1 MRAVDLRLSR
11 NPESGIQI
19 SRGGLYAACITFSD
33 GRTFAIYYTFDDE
46 KVVLESLRPDRILSD
61 L

>member
-1 MRAVDLRLSR
+1 MRAVDLRLGR
-11 NPESGIQI
+11 DPESGIRI
-19 SRGGLYAACITFSD
+19 SRGGLHATCITFSD